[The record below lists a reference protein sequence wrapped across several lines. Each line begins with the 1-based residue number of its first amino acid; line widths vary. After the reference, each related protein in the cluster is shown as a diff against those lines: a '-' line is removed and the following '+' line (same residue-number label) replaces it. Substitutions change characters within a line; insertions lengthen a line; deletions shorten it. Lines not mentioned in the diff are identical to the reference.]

1 MINVNLKFLKEKGN
15 EKGKEKENEI
25 RTKNLIST
33 VKHGG
38 DNIMNIM
45 MIKYNNFWSWEIIF
59 LLIIL

>member
-45 MIKYNNFWSWEIIF
+45 MIKYSNFWS
-59 LLIIL
+59 